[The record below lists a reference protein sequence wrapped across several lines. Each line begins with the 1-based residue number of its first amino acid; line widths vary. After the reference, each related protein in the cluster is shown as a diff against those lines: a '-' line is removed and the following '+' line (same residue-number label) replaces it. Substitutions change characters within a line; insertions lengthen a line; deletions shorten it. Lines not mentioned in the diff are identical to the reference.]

1 MAKNLQEECKESP
14 RETPKESL
22 ERVSNQKQKNPKEL
36 KVWDS
41 KTKPYWNGQEL
52 PMAAWR
58 IPLGLKNLRNKTL

>member
-52 PMAAWR
+52 PMAA
-58 IPLGLKNLRNKTL
+58 